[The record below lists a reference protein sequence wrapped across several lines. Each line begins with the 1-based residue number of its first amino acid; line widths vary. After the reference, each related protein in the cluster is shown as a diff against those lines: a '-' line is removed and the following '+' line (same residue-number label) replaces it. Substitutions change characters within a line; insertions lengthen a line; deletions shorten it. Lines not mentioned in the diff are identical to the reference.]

1 MNTNKD
7 TRRRVIRSIIAGG
20 GIAATV
26 PKTWVK
32 PVVDSVI
39 LPSHAQITPPPD
51 PVGGCNTCSTNTF
64 TAVAAGAEAGG
75 SPGPVGPEGSF
86 NVTVCIDNNT
96 TAVEMFATGNQ
107 GFGGGLEFDE
117 SMTLTVNRPDSS
129 IASES
134 YSSWQVAC
142 SGGAISVPVGT
153 ASVDISSLFQ
163 DGAMAFICGN
173 HNVSSVQCNANGRW
187 AIRSFDIVVS

>member
-1 MNTNKD
+1 MNKRS
-7 TRRRVIRSIIAGG
+7 RRRVLRSLIAGSGIIASL
-20 GIAATV
+20 

-32 PVVDSVI
+32 PVVDSIV
-39 LPSHAQITPPPD
+39 LPAHAQIS
-51 PVGGCNTCSTNTF
+51 PVAPSPGGGCNTCSTSTF

-86 NVTVCIDNNT
+86 NITVCIDNNT
-96 TAVEMFATGNQ
+96 TSVQMVGTGNQ
-107 GFGGGLEFDE
+107 GFGAGLEFDE

-142 SGGAISVPVGT
+142 SGGAISVPAGT
-153 ASVDISSLFQ
+153 ASADISSLFQ
-163 DGAMAFICGN
+163 DGSMAFICGN
-173 HNVSSVQCNANGRW
+173 HNVSGVQCNANGRW